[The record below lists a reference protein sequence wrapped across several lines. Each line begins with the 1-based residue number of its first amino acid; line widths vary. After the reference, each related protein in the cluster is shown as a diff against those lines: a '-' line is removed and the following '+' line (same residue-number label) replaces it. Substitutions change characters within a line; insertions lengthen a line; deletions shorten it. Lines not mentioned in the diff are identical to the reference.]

1 MNPVYHV
8 KLLMSCGAVVDV
20 VQQEHGM
27 NLELTVI
34 PREGLPISD
43 TAEIKDNKL
52 IMRMTIESA
61 LDIQQLLDAMTG
73 RNRKRKKILGLF

>member
-27 NLELTVI
+27 NLELTVT

-73 RNRKRKKILGLF
+73 RNRKRKKIFGIF